1 MFHHALPNKTVIIGA
16 GGHAKVIVDILRS
29 DPHVE
34 LIGCIGRDPHANVL
48 GLPVIGGD
56 DILPELLEQGIH
68 HAFVAIGD
76 NAKRH
81 ALALHVENLGFEL
94 INAISPR
101 AYLASHVTLGK
112 GVAVMPGSV
121 IEPDTRIGSYT
132 IINTGATVDHD
143 GNIGMACHIAP
154 GCHLSGNVTVGD
166 ESFLGTGV
174 SVIDGMHIG
183 EGCIIGAGAT
193 VIRPIPSYS
202 LAVGVPATVK
212 RTLLINKERGGRH
225 N

>member
-16 GGHAKVIVDILRS
+16 GGHAKVIVDILLH

-34 LIGCIGRDPHANVL
+34 LVGCIGHDPNANVL
-48 GLPVIGGD
+48 GLRVLGGD
-56 DILPELLEQGIH
+56 ELLPELLAQGVR
-68 HAFVAIGD
+68 HAFVAIGN
-76 NAKRH
+76 NARRH
-81 ALALHVENLGFEL
+81 ALCKQAEALGFEL
-94 INAISPR
+94 INAVSPR
-101 AYLASHVTLGK
+101 AYLATGVTLCQ
-112 GVAVMPGSV
+112 GVAVMPGS
-121 IEPDTRIGSYT
+121 IIQPDTRIGSYS

-143 GNIGMACHIAP
+143 GNIGTACHIAP

-183 EGCIIGAGAT
+183 EGCMIGAGAA

-202 LAVGVPATVK
+202 LAVGVPAVVK
-212 RTLLINKERGGRH
+212 RTLLQK
-225 N
+225 